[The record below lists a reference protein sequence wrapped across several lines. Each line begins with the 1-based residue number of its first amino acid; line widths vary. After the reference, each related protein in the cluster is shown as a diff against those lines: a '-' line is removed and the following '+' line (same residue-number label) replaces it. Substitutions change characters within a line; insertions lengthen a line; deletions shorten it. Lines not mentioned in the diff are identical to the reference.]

1 MTIDKNRM
9 FGYTE
14 KFMWVAL
21 PHPSSF
27 GSFPSGIIAMQ
38 KDRNTRLAELEA
50 AIGHSFNNR
59 ALLVEALTHKSLV
72 NEAGGKEARDNQRLE
87 FLGDAV
93 LSLLVSSRLIERFP
107 ASREGELTKK
117 RAVLV
122 DEESLAGIALKIG
135 LGNYLFLGR
144 GEERSGGREKKSI
157 LADAFEALLAAVYLD
172 GGVVAADRLVAH
184 FFGALLE
191 QSVASAASRDYKT
204 EFQERAQALQGV
216 PPHYLLTKSS
226 GPDHDR
232 RFTVAAF
239 VGDRCLG
246 EGAGRSKKEAEQ
258 AAAREALT
266 RLNLDAAPA
275 KQ

>member
-9 FGYTE
+9 FRYTTHSSG
-14 KFMWVAL
+14 VAL
-21 PHPSSF
+21 PHPSTF
-27 GSFPSGIIAMQ
+27 ESFPSGIIAMQ
-38 KDRNTRLAELEA
+38 KDRNARLAELEA
-50 AIGHSFNNR
+50 VIGHGFNNR

-72 NEAGGKEARDNQRLE
+72 NEAGGKETRDNQRLE

-117 RAVLV
+117 RAALV
-122 DEESLAGIALKIG
+122 DEETLAVIALQIG
-135 LGNYLFLGR
+135 LGNYLLLGR
-144 GEERSGGREKKSI
+144 GEERSGGREKKSV

-172 GGVVAADRLVAH
+172 GGVVAADRLVVH
-184 FFGALLE
+184 FFGLLIE

-204 EFQERAQALQGV
+204 EFQERAQALHGV
-216 PPHYLLTKSS
+216 PPHYLLTNSS

-239 VGDRCLG
+239 VGERCLG

-258 AAAREALT
+258 AAAREALS
-266 RLNLDAAPA
+266 RLDLDIAPA

>member
-1 MTIDKNRM
+1 MRYSC
-9 FGYTE
+9 G
-14 KFMWVAL
+14 VAL
-21 PHPSSF
+21 PHPSTSGF
-27 GSFPSGIIAMQ
+27 FPLGIIAMQ
-38 KDRNTRLAELEA
+38 NDRNARLTELET

-72 NEAGGKEARDNQRLE
+72 NEAGGKETKDNQRLE

-93 LSLLVSSRLIERFP
+93 LSLLVSNRLIGRFP

-117 RAVLV
+117 RAALV
-122 DEESLAGIALKIG
+122 DEESLAGIALQIG
-135 LGNYLFLGR
+135 LGSYLFLGR
-144 GEERSGGREKKSI
+144 GEERSGGREKKSV

-172 GGVVAADRLVAH
+172 GGIVAADRLVAN
-184 FFGALLE
+184 FFGLLLE
-191 QSVASAASRDYKT
+191 QSGVSEASRDYKT
-204 EFQERAQALQGV
+204 EFQERAQALHGV
-216 PPHYLLTKSS
+216 PPHYLLMKST

-239 VGDRCLG
+239 VGERCLG

-266 RLNLDAAPA
+266 QLNLDVAPA
-275 KQ
+275 NE